1 MPGLPMQGGTPDD
14 EYRQMLLDELRRQA
28 VAQGDTK
35 GLTAADQAA
44 ALGNVR
50 WNDDEAMRQAW
61 DAHNGAISRSD
72 AAMQSDVVGAYSNRR
87 DIAQADWLAAH
98 TPQPVGGGGGGGGG
112 HGGGGGGGGAAFVP
126 SPAPMMTVAQA
137 ASALGAGLAPSMP
150 TMPARVTGSIRLTG
164 PGRSTPPGPAA
175 IAAAKA
181 STKKPVSG
189 PQASKSWMG
198 L

>member
-1 MPGLPMQGGTPDD
+1 MPGLPMQGNTPDD

-28 VAQGDTK
+28 AARGDTT

-44 ALGNVR
+44 SLGNVR

-61 DAHNGAISRSD
+61 DTHNGAISRSD
-72 AAMQSDVVGAYSNRR
+72 AAMQSDVMGAYANRR
-87 DIAQADWLAAH
+87 DMAQADWLAAH
-98 TPQPVGGGGGGGGG
+98 AGGSGGSGGGGG
-112 HGGGGGGGGAAFVP
+112 HGGSGGDTAPAYLQPAAP
-126 SPAPMMTVAQA
+126 PMMTAAQA

-150 TMPARVTGSIRLTG
+150 IMPTRVTGSIRLTG
-164 PGRSTPPGPAA
+164 PGRTTPPGPAA
-175 IAAAKA
+175 IASAKA
-181 STKKPVSG
+181 AVKKAVGG